1 MLKVPHFNADLG
13 DKIINVFVRKPK
25 KRKLLLHDYITPEQ
39 SEKRII
45 NLEIALSVM
54 LLIACSIM
62 SCLAVIQKLRSEKSV
77 IIVQKSIK
85 CMMVVN

>member
-13 DKIINVFVRKPK
+13 DKIIDVFVKKPK

-39 SEKRII
+39 SEKRVI

-54 LLIACSIM
+54 LLIACS
-62 SCLAVIQKLRSEKSV
+62 SLTCLAVIQKLRSEKSV

-85 CMMVVN
+85 SMMVVD

>member
-1 MLKVPHFNADLG
+1 MLKLPDFNADFG
-13 DKIINVFVRKPK
+13 DKIINVFVQKPK
-25 KRKLLLHDYITPEQ
+25 KRKLMFHDYITPEQ

-54 LLIACSIM
+54 LLIACSILT
-62 SCLAVIQKLRSEKSV
+62 CLAVIQKIRSEKSV

-85 CMMVVN
+85 SMMVVD